1 MESSLSLL
9 TKARVEIH
17 PPPHHPS
24 CQKIPYFFLLN
35 LMMQKFCHWRFISM
49 ITWME
54 DNGVFPSHN
63 AVKLYQTTNHWKAL
77 TWNWCRVICELY
89 WLHCTIWRLEI
100 PQCFLFFYYKKVLM
114 IGFCPQIRKL
124 EWMIHTVPLK
134 SKLTVT
140 QCLDPWDS
148 ILKSWFSI
156 LKTFEDGVSRHD
168 DQGSSFNV
176 RVRKYYDLLVRVHL
190 LKVYTKLLF

>member
-1 MESSLSLL
+1 
-9 TKARVEIH
+9 
-17 PPPHHPS
+17 
-24 CQKIPYFFLLN
+24 
-35 LMMQKFCHWRFISM
+35 MQKFCHWSFIWM

-54 DNGVFPSHN
+54 DNGIFRSHN

-77 TWNWCRVICELY
+77 TWNWRRVICELY

-134 SKLTVT
+134 SELTVT
-140 QCLDPWDS
+140 RVS
-148 ILKSWFSI
+148 ILETRFSRV
-156 LKTFEDGVSRHD
+156 DSRF
-168 DQGSSFNV
+168 S
-176 RVRKYYDLLVRVHL
+176 
-190 LKVYTKLLF
+190 KLLRMESRVTMIKDRVSVFVSGNIMTFSWECTC